1 IIIGFIVIS
10 TLAFVTIGQPAK
22 ILVLVGSLNGLILP
36 IALGTLLIAAY
47 KKNIIGDYKH
57 PLWLTVSGALV
68 VIVMAVMGVYTLFTQ
83 LPQLWS

>member
-1 IIIGFIVIS
+1 MIS

-47 KKNIIGDYKH
+47 KKKIIGDYKH

-68 VIVMAVMGVYTLFTQ
+68 VIVMAIMGVYTLFTQ